1 MNRRKP
7 GAKVIVLG
15 NEIAKSLFDESEPV
29 GKTRVYGQ
37 RLSY

>member
-1 MNRRKP
+1 LEFEKEDFTMNRRKP

-29 GKTRVYGQ
+29 GKI
-37 RLSY
+37 

>member
-1 MNRRKP
+1 LEFEKEDFTMNQKET

-29 GKTRVYGQ
+29 GKM
-37 RLSY
+37 